1 MINSLN
7 HHIIDRATSRELDL
21 GEALKMGILKVGD
34 PQSYNVISKTE
45 SLIISSVF
53 DHRLNT
59 FVDPNVAIR
68 TKILDPYHGLYLNN
82 STQESL
88 TIDDAMSKGFI
99 IVEQQ
104 PVQQP
109 TNHNH
114 HNDKYVISTS
124 LIRETR
130 SYHLLGVRDYMS
142 NKELTVQEAIR
153 LGILDK
159 QNGQYVNRKTN
170 EILSISE
177 AIAQGHIRA
186 QPLPVE
192 NTINQETSSTIR
204 RGTVKETKT
213 YTLKS
218 AIHPKTR
225 QEIPIRL
232 AIDEGIIDHAR
243 GFYVNSVTG
252 ENLPISVAIEKGLI
266 FTELIE
272 QYPKR
277 FVKTLII
284 EQVIDPVTNRR
295 LGVNEAIKTGLLNSN
310 ITIYYHSVT
319 QKQMSILEAYEQGL
333 IIGKFCDQH
342 PSSFYGDQHEQ
353 VFYLITGITDI
364 RTDKVYNLQ
373 EGKYNKNVKGP
384 LEITFFIL
392 LYLGIQQK
400 LFDHKKG
407 VYINPI
413 TGDEINIGDAVK
425 RGFIQVQA
433 VSSQIIFNKGDQIS
447 SDTRRTIISQEPY
460 GNSND
465 SRSKLSIR
473 IESQARSR
481 TPYEINESESV
492 QHEKDVVEIE
502 SIQRLPRHKKQLV
515 TREEEIIEQHTKNF
529 VDREIFIGRGGS
541 NRAKSNERQR
551 QQYIEE
557 VVIDDGIPNNRRA
570 KFDIKEDRHTSHR
583 EIVIEGDRYVPPPPK
598 DQLIIN
604 GTHREHEVRL
614 ITFSLKFTENIR
626 RKKKMNEHHFSFQF
640 KHKNLI
646 LLSFDRFALYQ
657 VLVHKFHYL
666 HHVPFILMIVNVKVN
681 VYIMENLLLKIINV
695 HIQHHHQLTQQY
707 IENML
712 ILLIIMLNLLQYL
725 NNQQMNM
732 STMNNNHGLKKN
744 GNNGIV

>member
-1 MINSLN
+1 
-7 HHIIDRATSRELDL
+7 
-21 GEALKMGILKVGD
+21 MGILKVGD

-695 HIQHHHQLTQQY
+695 HIQHHHQLTQPY